1 MWRIIRSSFGALIQ
15 EPPDDATP
23 TAFEAGLPFQSEV
36 YTIKSPIPGKHA
48 PLEVSQNSADK
59 FFRDFFNEDYAVL
72 VANDGHTALFSPCTL
87 ISEEVDGTVI
97 FDGVRVDDD
106 DPRDRI
112 EPTIRIYEHLAAR
125 GPLKPRMAEYLGTT
139 TTGYRLERVA
149 YSSVDLELPC
159 PYHGMNMAVLG
170 LYQRWALQMLSGLQY
185 SHANN
190 VFMNNVGCDVWLR
203 QDLSIAI
210 PNMTY
215 AGCVELEIPERTCPS
230 TVLESPWAD
239 VGELYGS
246 VKNDLF
252 DWASWIFG
260 LMTDKEDLLSFH
272 QNIEN
277 AAEDTESRYNE
288 LTRKVACGEFDAWP
302 QLDDGMLGSVIVKA
316 WRGKYDSV
324 DQAMQDAQKAI
335 RACGHRVIGKYQDEV
350 EGYDWEQ
357 VFEVTNHDRL
367 GTRLRLRVN
376 SKL

>member
-1 MWRIIRSSFGALIQ
+1 MWRIICGFSSPSIR
-15 EPPDDATP
+15 DTSVDAIP
-23 TAFEAGLPFQSEV
+23 TALEAGSPFQSEV

-48 PLEVSQNSADK
+48 PLEVSQNPADK

-72 VANDGHTALFSPCTL
+72 AANDGHTALLFPCTFV
-87 ISEEVDGTVI
+87 SEEVDGTVI

-112 EPTIRIYEHLAAR
+112 EPTICIYDYLAAR
-125 GPLKPRMAEYLGTT
+125 GPLHTRMAKYLGTT

-159 PYHGMNMAVLG
+159 PYHDKNMAVLG
-170 LYQRWALQMLSGLQY
+170 LYQRWALQMLSVLQY

-203 QDLSIAI
+203 QDLSIVI

-239 VGELYGS
+239 VRELYGS

-252 DWASWIFG
+252 DWASWVFG
-260 LMTDKEDLLSFH
+260 LMTDKEDPLSSH
-272 QNIEN
+272 QNIET
-277 AAEDTESRYNE
+277 AAEDTDSRYNE
-288 LTRKVACGEFDAWP
+288 LTRKVVCGEFEAWP
-302 QLDDGMLGSVIVKA
+302 QLDDRLLGSVIVKA
-316 WRGKYDSV
+316 WRGKYDSM
-324 DQAMQDAQKAI
+324 DQAMQDAQQAI
-335 RACGHRVIGKYQDEV
+335 RACGHRVIGEYQDEV
-350 EGYDWEQ
+350 EGYDWEHE
-357 VFEVTNHDRL
+357 FEVVNHDRL
-367 GTRLRLRVN
+367 GTRLRLRVG
-376 SKL
+376 SK

>member
-1 MWRIIRSSFGALIQ
+1 VIYLARQYGPLRSIRLLQFLNLVRRFRAK
-15 EPPDDATP
+15 P
-23 TAFEAGLPFQSEV
+23 TLSRA
-36 YTIKSPIPGKHA
+36 PIPGKHA
-48 PLEVSQNSADK
+48 PLEVSQDPADK

-72 VANDGHTALFSPCTL
+72 AANDGHTALIFPCTL
-87 ISEEVDGTVI
+87 ISEEVVGTVI

-112 EPTIRIYEHLAAR
+112 EPTICIYEYLAAR
-125 GPLKPRMAEYLGTT
+125 IPLHPRMVKYLGTT

-149 YSSVDLELPC
+149 YSSVDIELPC
-159 PYHGMNMAVLG
+159 PYHDMNMAVLG
-170 LYQRWALQMLSGLQY
+170 LYQRWALQMLSVLQY

-215 AGCVELEIPERTCPS
+215 AGCVELEIPERTCPN
-230 TVLESPWAD
+230 TVLESPWSD
-239 VGELYGS
+239 GGELYGS

-252 DWASWIFG
+252 DWASWVFG
-260 LMTDKEDLLSFH
+260 LMTDKKDPLSFH

-277 AAEDTESRYNE
+277 AVEDTDSRYND

-302 QLDDGMLGSVIVKA
+302 RLEDKMLGSVIVKA

-335 RACGHRVIGKYQDEV
+335 QACGHRVIGEYQDEV
-350 EGYDWEQ
+350 EGYDWEHE
-357 VFEVTNHDRL
+357 FEVTNHDRL
-367 GTRLRLRVN
+367 GIRLRLRVHQ
-376 SKL
+376 K